1 MWGGGPER
9 EAAGKKKKL
18 DENETVKDV
27 KVTAAAP
34 YLDSIERAATF
45 RRPTDGDTH
54 PPIAVPLVFPS
65 RRF

>member
-1 MWGGGPER
+1 MVGPKER
-9 EAAGKKKKL
+9 LLVKRKKL

>member
-1 MWGGGPER
+1 VGPKER
-9 EAAGKKKKL
+9 LLVKRKKL

-34 YLDSIERAATF
+34 FLDSIERAATF

>member
-1 MWGGGPER
+1 VGPKER
-9 EAAGKKKKL
+9 LLVKRKNL

-34 YLDSIERAATF
+34 FLDSIERAATF